1 MLQLKILILISDVF
15 LISYRINFEDRYV
28 RSQSVQKTFGDFD
41 SKFKFVIVAAKRAK
55 QLLKGAKP
63 KLKTKSKSL
72 IRIAQEEVKD
82 GLVNYEVVHKKKEEE
97 HRAEDEDFIGEDIV
111 GEVEAIKQVIKK
123 KTAKT
128 RKTQKAKGKK
138 EKK

>member
-1 MLQLKILILISDVF
+1 L
-15 LISYRINFEDRYV
+15 
-28 RSQSVQKTFGDFD
+28 QKTFGDFD
-41 SKFKFVIVAAKRAK
+41 SKFIFVIVAAKRAK

-82 GLVNYEVVHKKKEEE
+82 GLVNYEVVAKKKEEE
-97 HRAEDEDFIGEDIV
+97 YKAEDEDFIGEDIV
-111 GEVEAIKQVIKK
+111 GEVEAVKQVIEK
-123 KTAKT
+123 KTEKA
-128 RKTQKAKGKK
+128 RKSQKAKGKK